1 MTKFNRRAAA
11 RPEELLDAAEQRFL
25 AEGFSRA
32 KVEQIAQ
39 DAGVTVGTVYRYF
52 PSKEALFT
60 AVVARHGDSS
70 WSRGK
75 EIADAYGSL
84 TARAIVALLLERWS
98 ERLRQGGE
106 GRVLLLL
113 VREATL
119 FPEAVRSWVAETIQ
133 RGCLAVERALR
144 HGIDR
149 GEFPLLDV
157 EATARALVST
167 VVNRHVWDVTFRP
180 DLPPLGKRS
189 DPTRIAIELAVRGI
203 PRAVAANAVEE
214 EETVEPSPELAQTM
228 EHPVASERST
238 DLDGN
243 GRLRIVTLK
252 PRTR

>member
-1 MTKFNRRAAA
+1 MTKFTRRAAA
-11 RPEELLDAAEQRFL
+11 RPEELLNAAEQRFL

-32 KVEQIAQ
+32 KVADIAH

-52 PSKEALFT
+52 PGKDALFT
-60 AVVARHGDSS
+60 AVISRHSDSS

-84 TARAIVALLLERWS
+84 TARAIIALLLERWS
-98 ERLRQGGE
+98 ERLREGGE

-119 FPEAVRSWVAETIQ
+119 FPEAVRSWVAETVH

-157 EATARALVST
+157 QATARALVST
-167 VVNRHVWDVTFRP
+167 VINRHIWDVTIRP
-180 DLPPLGKRS
+180 DLPPLAKGV
-189 DPTRIAIELAVRGI
+189 DPTRVAIELAVRGI
-203 PRAVAANAVEE
+203 PRASTASSAAEVAAES
-214 EETVEPSPELAQTM
+214 SPEPVRY

>member
-1 MTKFNRRAAA
+1 MTKFTRRPEA
-11 RPEELLDAAEQRFL
+11 RPEELLDAAEARFL
-25 AEGFSRA
+25 AEGYSSA
-32 KVEQIAQ
+32 KVEDIAH

-52 PSKEALFT
+52 EGKDALFR
-60 AVVARHGDSS
+60 AVVVRHADAS

-84 TARAIVALLLERWS
+84 TARQIVDLLLRRWS
-98 ERLRQGGE
+98 HRLRQGGE
-106 GRVLLLL
+106 GRALILV
-113 VREATL
+113 VREAAL
-119 FPEAVRSWVAETIQ
+119 FPDVVHSWVESTIQ

-167 VVNRHVWDVTFRP
+167 VVNRQVWDVTFRP
-180 DLPPLGKRS
+180 ELPVLAKRI
-189 DPTRIAIELAVRGI
+189 DPTELTIDLVVRGL
-203 PRAVAANAVEE
+203 PRAGAPATQEPREPTSPPPPAA
-214 EETVEPSPELAQTM
+214 
-228 EHPVASERST
+228 HPIASERET
-238 DLDGN
+238 DQEGN